1 MAGLI
6 TVTNPSLTKEVPVE
20 LDPSPVTA
28 TVDGYISDDG
38 ISFAFVDGACTIS
51 IAAGFDAAGFDGS
64 DDQVILVESTSGVND
79 GIYTIA
85 SDADTV
91 ITLSAADVLI
101 TETAA
106 AAGAVVLTCIGIFKI
121 KPTRPTSKLLIFYTE
136 GVEAGGELGMIPC
149 ILNGDY
155 WAAKNTLYTQFTATV
170 ASPAYCV
177 LFVETA
183 PYLQDDGYLY
193 FFLKPIVTS
202 HDLYTDH
209 RPAATLIELP

>member
-6 TVTNPSLTKEVPVE
+6 TVTNSSMTKEVPVE

-28 TVDGYISDDG
+28 TVDGYKSATD
-38 ISFAFVDGACTIS
+38 ISFAYVAAACTITGT
-51 IAAGFDAAGFDGS
+51 GFTAAGFDGS
-64 DDQVILVESTSGVND
+64 DDQVILVESTSKVND

-85 SDADTV
+85 SDTDTV
-91 ITLSAADVLI
+91 ITLSATDVLI

-106 AAGAVVLTCIGIFKI
+106 AAGTVKLTCIGIFKI
-121 KPTRPTSKLLIFYTE
+121 KPTRATAKLLIFYTE
-136 GVEAGGELGMIPC
+136 GVEAAGELGMIPC

-155 WAAKNTLYTQFTATV
+155 WVAKNTLYTQFTATV
-170 ASPAYCV
+170 ATPAYCV